1 MTSYIDPDNDPSLH
15 RLEGSSG
22 NEVGGL
28 IIMKKGPAGKDDT
41 HVFKKPAVSLLGLDK
56 LADAKRK
63 SGNDTDNVK
72 RKSKVTSYKDENDY
86 SSSSSS
92 DDDDDD
98 DNDRQPKKSDR
109 KDRYIMMLSLIYINI
124 HVVILI

>member
-1 MTSYIDPDNDPSLH
+1 MTTYIDPDNDPSLH

-41 HVFKKPAVSLLGLDK
+41 HVFKKPTVSLLGLDK

-63 SGNDTDNVK
+63 SGNDIHNAK
-72 RKSKVTSYKDENDY
+72 KKSKVTSYKDEKDY
-86 SSSSSS
+86 SSSS
-92 DDDDDD
+92 DDDDD
-98 DNDRQPKKSDR
+98 DNDRQPKKADR
-109 KDRYIMMLSLIYINI
+109 KDRYITMLSLLYINI
-124 HVVILI
+124 VILI